1 MNNKK
6 PVYTPC
12 KRKTDMVWGIW
23 TKYIH
28 LVMWSVINLLG
39 LLDRSLAEPEVRKN
53 YYLAS
58 SQEDWAAQT
67 PAGNVSDQMTL

>member
-1 MNNKK
+1 
-6 PVYTPC
+6 
-12 KRKTDMVWGIW
+12 
-23 TKYIH
+23 
-28 LVMWSVINLLG
+28 MWSVINLLG